1 MPAGIEPITPEEIQS
16 LIVRA
21 IPDAQVNIRDMTGG
35 GDHYEA
41 MVVSPSFTGKT
52 KVNRHRMVY
61 GALQDAMVQR
71 IHALALTTLTP
82 EELQK
87 EQEQTS
93 GLVNIQVQRSR

>member
-1 MPAGIEPITPEEIQS
+1 MPAGVEPITPGEIQS

-41 MVVSPSFTGKT
+41 VVVSSSFAGKT
-52 KVNRHRMVY
+52 KVNRHRLVY
-61 GALQDAMVQR
+61 GALQEAMVQR

-82 EELQK
+82 DELQK

-93 GLVNIQVQRSR
+93 GLVNIQVHRSR